1 MTSNY
6 RENSYG
12 NRGKVNRRSAAFLI
26 GVALIAVSFVVYPIY
41 LVIPLLAVSLQTK
54 SALFV
59 GGSVTSWGIMGVGGL
74 LAGKEGYPFLKERV
88 RRAFG
93 YERHY

>member
-1 MTSNY
+1 M
-6 RENSYG
+6 
-12 NRGKVNRRSAAFLI
+12 RSAVFLI
-26 GVALIAVSFVVYPIY
+26 GIVLIVASFLVYPVY

-54 SALFV
+54 AALFV

-74 LAGKEGYPFLKERV
+74 LAGREGYPFLKERI

-93 YERHY
+93 YERYY